1 MPLKLLLLITFSN
14 FNIQQNKKKHCKHFG
29 NFFSNLEIGHSYQ
42 YMLINTRER
51 SDVEKKLVISKLY
64 NISVI
69 YYITIH
75 YYHLQFIVY
84 YSR

>member
-14 FNIQQNKKKHCKHFG
+14 FNIQQNKK
-29 NFFSNLEIGHSYQ
+29 NTANTSAIFFSNLEIGHSYQ

-51 SDVEKKLVISKLY
+51 SDVENKLVISKLY